1 MSLNVGLEK
10 VFCPSG
16 LRKFCFDEK
25 TAMEVFVPPT
35 SPANII
41 FE

>member
-1 MSLNVGLEK
+1 MSSNFGLEN
-10 VFCPSG
+10 VFCASG
-16 LRKFCFDEK
+16 LRKFRFDEK

-35 SPANII
+35 SPAKII